1 MKIIILLFFLVSI
14 NVYADTQIKIELK
27 INNEVITNYDL
38 KKYEQYLTALN
49 TNLSNLDKETLEKI
63 TKNSIINEKI
73 KINELEKYFDLK
85 KENNFLDNFLK
96 EYYLRMGFKT
106 KADFEKHLSLY
117 DQNIEIIKEKLN
129 IELMWNQLI
138 FDKFNNQVKIN
149 EEKIIEEINNQ
160 QKINQN
166 ILSYNLSEI
175 IFELKKNETLKE
187 KYELIKKS
195 ISAIGFENTASLYS
209 ISESSN
215 SGGKIGQVDQNNIS
229 NSIYTKIKD
238 LKSGETSAPIKVKN
252 NFLILKINEINE
264 VEKIFNFEKEV
275 SNLIQI
281 KRNEQLNSFS
291 KIYLD
296 KIKKNT
302 IIDEY

>member
-1 MKIIILLFFLVSI
+1 MKIIILLFFLVPI
-14 NVYADTQIKIELK
+14 NVYADTEIKVELK
-27 INNEVITNYDL
+27 INNDVITNYDL

-160 QKINQN
+160 RKINQN

-175 IFELKKNETLKE
+175 IFELKKNETLQE

-229 NSIYTKIKD
+229 NSIFTKIKD
-238 LKSGETSAPIKVKN
+238 LKSGETSEPIKVKN

>member
-14 NVYADTQIKIELK
+14 NVYADTEIKVELK
-27 INNEVITNYDL
+27 INNDVITNYDL

-49 TNLSNLDKETLEKI
+49 TNLSNLDKETLQKI

-160 QKINQN
+160 RKINQN

-281 KRNEQLNSFS
+281 KRNEQLNNFS

-296 KIKKNT
+296 KIKINT
-302 IIDEY
+302 AINEY

>member
-14 NVYADTQIKIELK
+14 NVYADTEIKIELK
-27 INNEVITNYDL
+27 INNDVITNYDL

-96 EYYLRMGFKT
+96 EYYLRMSFKT

-117 DQNIEIIKEKLN
+117 GQNIEIIKEKLN

-175 IFELKKNETLKE
+175 LFELKKNETLQE

-281 KRNEQLNSFS
+281 KRNEQLNNFS

-296 KIKKNT
+296 KIKINT
-302 IIDEY
+302 AINEY

>member
-14 NVYADTQIKIELK
+14 NVYADTEIKVELK
-27 INNEVITNYDL
+27 INNDVITNYDL

-49 TNLSNLDKETLEKI
+49 TNLSNLDKETLKKI

-73 KINELEKYFDLK
+73 KINELKKNFNLEKK
-85 KENNFLDNFLK
+85 NNFLDNFLQ
-96 EYYLRMGFKT
+96 EYYLRMDFKT
-106 KADFEKHLSLY
+106 EVDFEKHLSLY

-175 IFELKKNETLKE
+175 IFELKKNETLQE

-238 LKSGETSAPIKVKN
+238 LKSGETSEPIKVKN

-281 KRNEQLNSFS
+281 KRNEQLNNFS

-296 KIKKNT
+296 KIKINT
-302 IIDEY
+302 AINEY

>member
-49 TNLSNLDKETLEKI
+49 TNLSNLDKETLQKI

-85 KENNFLDNFLK
+85 KENNFLDNFLQ
-96 EYYLRMGFKT
+96 EYYLRMDFKT
-106 KADFEKHLSLY
+106 EVDFEKHLSLY

-160 QKINQN
+160 RKINQN

-229 NSIYTKIKD
+229 NSIFTKIKD
-238 LKSGETSAPIKVKN
+238 LKSGETSEPIKVKN

>member
-1 MKIIILLFFLVSI
+1 MKIIILLFFLVSTS
-14 NVYADTQIKIELK
+14 VYADTEIKIELK
-27 INNEVITNYDL
+27 INNDVITNYDL

-96 EYYLRMGFKT
+96 EYYLRMSFKT

-160 QKINQN
+160 KKINQN

-175 IFELKKNETLKE
+175 LFELKKNETLQE

-238 LKSGETSAPIKVKN
+238 LKSGETSEPIKVKN

-281 KRNEQLNSFS
+281 KRNEQLNNFS

-296 KIKKNT
+296 KIKMNT
-302 IIDEY
+302 AINEY

>member
-14 NVYADTQIKIELK
+14 NVYADTEIKIELK
-27 INNEVITNYDL
+27 INNDVITNYDL

-85 KENNFLDNFLK
+85 IENNFLDNFLK

-175 IFELKKNETLKE
+175 LFELKKNETLQE

-195 ISAIGFENTASLYS
+195 ISAIGFENTANLYS

-229 NSIYTKIKD
+229 NYIYTKIKD
-238 LKSGETSAPIKVKN
+238 LKSGETSSPIKVKN

-281 KRNEQLNSFS
+281 KRNEQLNNFS

-296 KIKKNT
+296 KIKINT
-302 IIDEY
+302 AINEY

>member
-14 NVYADTQIKIELK
+14 NVYADTEIKIELK

-49 TNLSNLDKETLEKI
+49 ANLSNLDKETLEKI

-85 KENNFLDNFLK
+85 IENNFLDNFLK

-175 IFELKKNETLKE
+175 LFELKKNETLQE

-229 NSIYTKIKD
+229 NSIFTKIKD
-238 LKSGETSAPIKVKN
+238 LKSGETSEPIKVKN

>member
-14 NVYADTQIKIELK
+14 NVYADTEIKVELK
-27 INNEVITNYDL
+27 INNDVITNYDL

-96 EYYLRMGFKT
+96 EYYLRMSFKT

-175 IFELKKNETLKE
+175 LFELNKNETLE
-187 KYELIKKS
+187 GKYELLKKS

-238 LKSGETSAPIKVKN
+238 LKSGETSEPIKVKN

-281 KRNEQLNSFS
+281 KRNEQLNNFS

-296 KIKKNT
+296 KIKINT
-302 IIDEY
+302 AINEY

>member
-14 NVYADTQIKIELK
+14 NVYADTEIKVELK
-27 INNEVITNYDL
+27 INNDVITNYDL

-149 EEKIIEEINNQ
+149 EEKIIEEINNK

-175 IFELKKNETLKE
+175 LFELKKNETLQE

-238 LKSGETSAPIKVKN
+238 LKSGETSEPIKVKN
-252 NFLILKINEINE
+252 NFLILKINQINE

-281 KRNEQLNSFS
+281 KRNEQLNNFS

-296 KIKKNT
+296 KIKINT
-302 IIDEY
+302 AINEY

>member
-14 NVYADTQIKIELK
+14 NVYADTEIKIELK
-27 INNEVITNYDL
+27 INNDVITNYDL

-49 TNLSNLDKETLEKI
+49 TNLSNLDKETLKKI

-73 KINELEKYFDLK
+73 KINELKKNFNLEKK
-85 KENNFLDNFLK
+85 NNFLDNFLQ
-96 EYYLRMGFKT
+96 EYYLRMDFKT
-106 KADFEKHLSLY
+106 EVDFEKHLSLY

-175 IFELKKNETLKE
+175 IFELKKNETLQE

>member
-14 NVYADTQIKIELK
+14 NVYADTEIKVELK
-27 INNEVITNYDL
+27 INNDVITNYDL

-175 IFELKKNETLKE
+175 LFELKKNETLQE

-238 LKSGETSAPIKVKN
+238 LKSGETSEPIKVKN

-281 KRNEQLNSFS
+281 KRNEQLNNFS

-296 KIKKNT
+296 KIKINT
-302 IIDEY
+302 AINEY

>member
-14 NVYADTQIKIELK
+14 NVYADTEIKIELK
-27 INNEVITNYDL
+27 INNDVITNYDL

-96 EYYLRMGFKT
+96 EYYLRMSFKT

-175 IFELKKNETLKE
+175 LFELKKNETLQE

-281 KRNEQLNSFS
+281 KRNEQLNNFS

-296 KIKKNT
+296 KIKMNT
-302 IIDEY
+302 AINEY

>member
-14 NVYADTQIKIELK
+14 NVYADTEIKVELK
-27 INNEVITNYDL
+27 INNDVITNYDL

-175 IFELKKNETLKE
+175 LFELKKNETLQE

-281 KRNEQLNSFS
+281 KRNEQLNNFS

-296 KIKKNT
+296 KIKINT
-302 IIDEY
+302 AINEY

>member
-14 NVYADTQIKIELK
+14 NVYADTEIKIELK
-27 INNEVITNYDL
+27 INNDVITNYDL

-96 EYYLRMGFKT
+96 EYYLRMSFKT
-106 KADFEKHLSLY
+106 KADFKKHLSLY

-175 IFELKKNETLKE
+175 LFELKKNETLQE

-238 LKSGETSAPIKVKN
+238 LKSGETSEPIKVKN

-281 KRNEQLNSFS
+281 KRNEQLNNFS

-296 KIKKNT
+296 KIKINT
-302 IIDEY
+302 AINEY

>member
-14 NVYADTQIKIELK
+14 NVYADTEIKIELK
-27 INNEVITNYDL
+27 INNDVITNYDL

-96 EYYLRMGFKT
+96 EYYLRMSFKT

-149 EEKIIEEINNQ
+149 EEKIIEEIKNQ

-175 IFELKKNETLKE
+175 LFELKKNETLQE

-281 KRNEQLNSFS
+281 KRNEQLNNFS

-296 KIKKNT
+296 KIKINT
-302 IIDEY
+302 AINEY

>member
-96 EYYLRMGFKT
+96 EYYLRMSFKT

-175 IFELKKNETLKE
+175 LFELKKNETLQE

-281 KRNEQLNSFS
+281 KRNEQLNNFS

-296 KIKKNT
+296 KIKINT
-302 IIDEY
+302 AINEY

>member
-14 NVYADTQIKIELK
+14 NVYADTEIKIELK
-27 INNEVITNYDL
+27 INNDVITNYDL

-96 EYYLRMGFKT
+96 EYYLRMSFKT

-175 IFELKKNETLKE
+175 IFELKKNETLQE

-238 LKSGETSAPIKVKN
+238 LKSGETSEPIKVKN

-281 KRNEQLNSFS
+281 KRNEQLNNFS

-296 KIKKNT
+296 KIKINT
-302 IIDEY
+302 AINEY

>member
-14 NVYADTQIKIELK
+14 NVYADTEIKIELK
-27 INNEVITNYDL
+27 INNDVITNYDL

-96 EYYLRMGFKT
+96 EYYLRMSFKT

-175 IFELKKNETLKE
+175 LFELKKNETLQE

-238 LKSGETSAPIKVKN
+238 LKSGETSEPIKVKN

-281 KRNEQLNSFS
+281 KRNEQLNNFS

-296 KIKKNT
+296 KIKINT
-302 IIDEY
+302 AINEY

>member
-1 MKIIILLFFLVSI
+1 MKIIILLFFLVSTS
-14 NVYADTQIKIELK
+14 VYADTEIKIELK
-27 INNEVITNYDL
+27 INNDVITNYDL

-96 EYYLRMGFKT
+96 EYYLRMSFKT

-175 IFELKKNETLKE
+175 LFELKKNETLQE

-238 LKSGETSAPIKVKN
+238 LKSGETSEPIKVKN

-281 KRNEQLNSFS
+281 KRNEQLNNFS

-296 KIKKNT
+296 KIKINT
-302 IIDEY
+302 AINEY

>member
-1 MKIIILLFFLVSI
+1 
-14 NVYADTQIKIELK
+14 
-27 INNEVITNYDL
+27 
-38 KKYEQYLTALN
+38 
-49 TNLSNLDKETLEKI
+49 
-63 TKNSIINEKI
+63 
-73 KINELEKYFDLK
+73 
-85 KENNFLDNFLK
+85 
-96 EYYLRMGFKT
+96 
-106 KADFEKHLSLY
+106 
-117 DQNIEIIKEKLN
+117 
-129 IELMWNQLI
+129 MWNQLI

-175 IFELKKNETLKE
+175 LFELKKNETLQE

-281 KRNEQLNSFS
+281 KRNEQLNNFS

-296 KIKKNT
+296 KIKINT
-302 IIDEY
+302 AINEY

>member
-14 NVYADTQIKIELK
+14 NVYADTEIKIELK
-27 INNEVITNYDL
+27 INNDVITNYDL

-73 KINELEKYFDLK
+73 KVNELEKYFDLK

-175 IFELKKNETLKE
+175 LFELKKNETLQE

-281 KRNEQLNSFS
+281 KRNEQLNNFS

-296 KIKKNT
+296 KIKINT
-302 IIDEY
+302 AINEY

>member
-14 NVYADTQIKIELK
+14 NVYADTEIKIELK
-27 INNEVITNYDL
+27 INNDVITNYDL

-96 EYYLRMGFKT
+96 EYYLRMSFKT

-160 QKINQN
+160 RKINQN

-281 KRNEQLNSFS
+281 KRNEQLNNFS

-296 KIKKNT
+296 KIKINT
-302 IIDEY
+302 AINEY

>member
-14 NVYADTQIKIELK
+14 SVYADTEIKIELK
-27 INNEVITNYDL
+27 INNDVITNYDL

-96 EYYLRMGFKT
+96 EYYLRMSFKT

-175 IFELKKNETLKE
+175 LFELKKNETLQE

-229 NSIYTKIKD
+229 NSIYRKIKD
-238 LKSGETSAPIKVKN
+238 LKSGETSEPIKVKN

-281 KRNEQLNSFS
+281 KRNEQLNNFS

-296 KIKKNT
+296 KIKINT
-302 IIDEY
+302 AINEY

>member
-14 NVYADTQIKIELK
+14 NVYADTEIKIELK
-27 INNEVITNYDL
+27 INNDVITNYDL

-96 EYYLRMGFKT
+96 EYYLRMSFKT

-175 IFELKKNETLKE
+175 LFELKKNETLQE

-238 LKSGETSAPIKVKN
+238 LKSGEISAPIKVKN

>member
-14 NVYADTQIKIELK
+14 NVYADTEIKIELK
-27 INNEVITNYDL
+27 INNDVITNYDL

-96 EYYLRMGFKT
+96 EYYLRMSFKT
-106 KADFEKHLSLY
+106 RADFEKHLSLY

-160 QKINQN
+160 RKINHN

-238 LKSGETSAPIKVKN
+238 LKLGETSAPIKVKN

-296 KIKKNT
+296 KIKINT
-302 IIDEY
+302 AINEY

>member
-14 NVYADTQIKIELK
+14 SVYADTEIKIELK
-27 INNEVITNYDL
+27 INNDVITNYDL

-96 EYYLRMGFKT
+96 EYYLRMSFKT

-175 IFELKKNETLKE
+175 LFELKKNETLQE

-281 KRNEQLNSFS
+281 KRNEQLNNFS

-296 KIKKNT
+296 KIKINT
-302 IIDEY
+302 AINEY

>member
-14 NVYADTQIKIELK
+14 NVYADTEIKVELK
-27 INNEVITNYDL
+27 INNDVITNYDL

-49 TNLSNLDKETLEKI
+49 TNLSNLDKETLQKI

-175 IFELKKNETLKE
+175 LFELKKNETLQE

-281 KRNEQLNSFS
+281 KRNEQLNNFS

-296 KIKKNT
+296 KIKINT
-302 IIDEY
+302 AINEY

>member
-1 MKIIILLFFLVSI
+1 LFFLVSI

-175 IFELKKNETLKE
+175 LFELKKNETLQE

-229 NSIYTKIKD
+229 NSIFTKIKD
-238 LKSGETSAPIKVKN
+238 LKSGETSEPIKVKN

>member
-14 NVYADTQIKIELK
+14 NVYADTEIKVELK
-27 INNEVITNYDL
+27 INNDVITNYDL
-38 KKYEQYLTALN
+38 KKYEQYLTELN

-175 IFELKKNETLKE
+175 LFELKKNETLQE

-238 LKSGETSAPIKVKN
+238 LKSGETSEPIKVKN

-281 KRNEQLNSFS
+281 KRNEQLNNFS

-296 KIKKNT
+296 KIKINT
-302 IIDEY
+302 AINEY

>member
-14 NVYADTQIKIELK
+14 NVYADTEIKVELK
-27 INNEVITNYDL
+27 INNDVITNYDL

-160 QKINQN
+160 RKINQN

-175 IFELKKNETLKE
+175 LFELKKNETLQE

-281 KRNEQLNSFS
+281 KRNEQLNNFS

-296 KIKKNT
+296 KIKINT
-302 IIDEY
+302 AINEY

>member
-1 MKIIILLFFLVSI
+1 MKVIILLFFLVSI
-14 NVYADTQIKIELK
+14 SVYADTEIKIELK
-27 INNEVITNYDL
+27 INNDVITNYDL

-96 EYYLRMGFKT
+96 EYYLRMSFKT

-175 IFELKKNETLKE
+175 LFELKKNETLQE

-238 LKSGETSAPIKVKN
+238 LKSGETSEPIKVKN

-281 KRNEQLNSFS
+281 KRNEQLNNFS

-296 KIKKNT
+296 KIKINT
-302 IIDEY
+302 AINEY

>member
-14 NVYADTQIKIELK
+14 NVYADTEIKVELK
-27 INNEVITNYDL
+27 INNDVITNYDL

-149 EEKIIEEINNQ
+149 EEKIIEEINNK

-175 IFELKKNETLKE
+175 LFELKKNETLQE

-238 LKSGETSAPIKVKN
+238 LKSGETSEPIKVKN

-281 KRNEQLNSFS
+281 KRNEQLNNFS

-296 KIKKNT
+296 KIKINT
-302 IIDEY
+302 AINEY

>member
-14 NVYADTQIKIELK
+14 NVYADTEIKVELK
-27 INNEVITNYDL
+27 INNDVITNYDL

-49 TNLSNLDKETLEKI
+49 TNLSNLDKETLQKI

-96 EYYLRMGFKT
+96 EYYLRMSFKT

-160 QKINQN
+160 RKINQN

-175 IFELKKNETLKE
+175 LFELKKNETLQE

-281 KRNEQLNSFS
+281 KRNEQLNNFS

-296 KIKKNT
+296 KIKINT
-302 IIDEY
+302 AINEY

>member
-14 NVYADTQIKIELK
+14 NVYADTEIKIELK
-27 INNEVITNYDL
+27 INNDVITNYDL

-85 KENNFLDNFLK
+85 KENNFLDNLLK

-175 IFELKKNETLKE
+175 LFELKKNETLQE

-281 KRNEQLNSFS
+281 KRNEQLNNFS

-296 KIKKNT
+296 KIKINT
-302 IIDEY
+302 AINEY

>member
-49 TNLSNLDKETLEKI
+49 TNLSKLDKETLKKI
-63 TKNSIINEKI
+63 TNNSIINEKI
-73 KINELEKYFDLK
+73 KVNELEKYFDLK

-96 EYYLRMGFKT
+96 QYYLRLNFKT

-117 DQNIEIIKEKLN
+117 GQNIEIIKEKLN

-175 IFELKKNETLKE
+175 LFELKKNETLQE

-238 LKSGETSAPIKVKN
+238 LKSGETSEPIKVKN

-281 KRNEQLNSFS
+281 KRNEQLNNFS

-296 KIKKNT
+296 KIKINT
-302 IIDEY
+302 AINEY

>member
-14 NVYADTQIKIELK
+14 NVYADTEIKIELK
-27 INNEVITNYDL
+27 INNDVITNYDL

-96 EYYLRMGFKT
+96 EYYLRMSFKT

-175 IFELKKNETLKE
+175 LFELKKNETLQE

-281 KRNEQLNSFS
+281 KRNEQLNNFS

-296 KIKKNT
+296 KIKINT
-302 IIDEY
+302 AINEY

>member
-14 NVYADTQIKIELK
+14 NVYADTEIKVELK
-27 INNEVITNYDL
+27 INNDVITNYDL

-175 IFELKKNETLKE
+175 LFELKKNETLQE

>member
-14 NVYADTQIKIELK
+14 NVYADTEIKIELK
-27 INNEVITNYDL
+27 INNDVITNYDL

-96 EYYLRMGFKT
+96 EYYLRMSFKT

-175 IFELKKNETLKE
+175 LFELKKNETLQE

-238 LKSGETSAPIKVKN
+238 LKPGETSAPIKVKN
-252 NFLILKINEINE
+252 NFLILKINEIDE

-281 KRNEQLNSFS
+281 KRNEQLNNFS

-296 KIKKNT
+296 KIKINT
-302 IIDEY
+302 AINEY